1 MLKSQEGTCQRCQ
14 NQRRASKC
22 QRALRP
28 ARTLR
33 SARKSL
39 KINGGMGNLDH
50 VIMLPPHNQH
60 PGGENASQRAIRRL
74 LDRQSAILCT
84 LSLFRTNICAK
95 SCMGANEMLHSYAAA
110 NFQCFRERV
119 EVDLEVT
126 RRAPSTDWIAS
137 SASGHRILKVL
148 GAIGPNGAGKTALL
162 KPMAFLGW
170 FLRDSFSA
178 PLESDIP
185 VQPHAAALSDPIEF
199 ECTAD
204 LDGQLWRY
212 TLRCTPR
219 RVLHEALYR
228 KDERFRYV
236 FIREWDEARQRYKVK
251 QENFGLD
258 PDKAETARPNVSMIS
273 WAAQYGVPLAMR
285 LAAVQIYSNV
295 NVLGRMPA
303 SDQVVWKA
311 AEFFH
316 GNELL
321 RDEAQ
326 RLLCGWDLGLSG
338 MHIQETEVPNP
349 QQPDQKQKLWI
360 PFGHHKSHGRE
371 FALPFHMESGGTKSA
386 FALLSL
392 LLPALHTGGLA
403 VIDEFESDL
412 HPHMIN
418 AILDLFAG
426 SRTNPHNAQL
436 VFTSHAMEVLNVLE
450 KYHIVLVEKN
460 AECESSA
467 VRLDRIADAR
477 SDVNL
482 YAKYMAGAFGAV
494 PNL

>member
-1 MLKSQEGTCQRCQ
+1 
-14 NQRRASKC
+14 
-22 QRALRP
+22 
-28 ARTLR
+28 
-33 SARKSL
+33 
-39 KINGGMGNLDH
+39 
-50 VIMLPPHNQH
+50 
-60 PGGENASQRAIRRL
+60 
-74 LDRQSAILCT
+74 
-84 LSLFRTNICAK
+84 
-95 SCMGANEMLHSYAAA
+95 MLHSYAVT
-110 NFQCFRERV
+110 NFQSFRERI
-119 EVDLEVT
+119 EVDLKVN
-126 RRAPSTDWIAS
+126 RRAPATDWIAS
-137 SASGHRILKVL
+137 SATGHRIVKVL
-148 GAIGPNGAGKTALL
+148 GAIGANGAGKTALL
-162 KPMAFLGW
+162 KPMAFLAW
-170 FLRDSFSA
+170 FVRDSFGA
-178 PLESDIP
+178 LLEADIP
-185 VQPHAAALSDPIEF
+185 VQPHAAALSEPTEL

-228 KDERFRYV
+228 KGERFRYV
-236 FIREWDEARQRYKVK
+236 FIREWDEARQGYKVK
-251 QENFGLD
+251 QEEFGLD
-258 PDKAETARPNVSMIS
+258 AAKAEAVRPNVSMIS

-303 SDQVVWKA
+303 SDQVVLQA
-311 AEFFH
+311 AQFFH
-316 GNELL
+316 VNELL

-326 RLLCGWDLGLSG
+326 RLLCSWDLGLSG
-338 MHIQETEVPNP
+338 IHIQEFEATNP
-349 QQPDQKQKLWI
+349 LQPEQKQKLWM

-371 FALPFHMESGGTKSA
+371 FALPFHLESSGTKSA

-392 LLPALHTGGLA
+392 LLPALHSGGLA

-418 AILDLFAG
+418 AILDLFAS

-436 VFTSHAMEVLNVLE
+436 VFTSHAMEVLNLLE

-467 VRLDRIADAR
+467 TRLDRIADAR